1 MGKYFGTDGIRGIAN
16 TDLTNELAFKTGR
29 AAALVL
35 SEACAHKPLI
45 LIGKDTRISSDML
58 EAAMTAGFCSVG
70 AGVVSLGVIPTP
82 AVAYFVKKLSAD
94 AGVVI
99 SASHNSMEY
108 NGIKLF
114 NSEGRKLSDEIEAKI
129 EAILDDKGFE
139 FPAVSG
145 ADVGKVSVY
154 ADAKKEYVDFLMTA
168 ADGSLSG
175 MKIAVDCANGSAS
188 GTAGELFGRL
198 GADAYVFSNT
208 PDGTNINDKCGSTH
222 LEALKAVV
230 KEGGYDVGVAFD
242 GDADRVLMVDEC
254 GEEID
259 GDKIIAGLALDMKK
273 NGTLKGNAAVVTIMT
288 NMGFFKRMEADGID
302 VVKTKVG
309 DRYVIEAMLEGG
321 YNIGGE
327 QSGHII
333 LSDYNTTGD
342 GELSALRWLLA
353 LKKQN
358 IRASEFASVMK
369 KFPQTIKNV
378 RVTPEGKKAI
388 DSDPDIQTVIAKVND
403 ALGDTGRT
411 VVRASGTEA
420 LIRVML
426 EGEDTDMIEKLANEI
441 AGAIKDKYGA

>member
-16 TDLTNELAFKTGR
+16 TDLTCELAFRTGK

-35 SEACAHKPLI
+35 SEACSHKPLI

-58 EAAMTAGFCSVG
+58 EAAITAGFCSVG
-70 AGVVSLGVIPTP
+70 ASVVSLGVIPTP

-129 EAILDDKGFE
+129 EAILDDKSFK
-139 FPAVSG
+139 FPEVSG
-145 ADVGKVSVY
+145 ADIGRVSVY
-154 ADAKKEYVDFLMTA
+154 EAAKKEYVDFLLTA
-168 ADGSLSG
+168 ADDDLSG
-175 MKIAVDCANGSAS
+175 MKIAVDCANGSSS
-188 GTAGELFGRL
+188 GTAQALFSAL
-198 GADAYVFSNT
+198 GADAYVFCNT

-222 LEALKAVV
+222 LEGLKKTV
-230 KEGGYDVGVAFD
+230 KDGGYHVGVAFD
-242 GDADRVLMVDEC
+242 GDADRVLMVDEN
-254 GEEID
+254 GDEID

-273 NGTLKGNAAVVTIMT
+273 NGTLKGNSAVVTIMT
-288 NMGFFKRMEADGID
+288 NMGFFKRMEEAGIN

-309 DRYVIEAMLEGG
+309 DRYVIEGMLEGG

-342 GELSALRWLLA
+342 GELSAIRWLLA
-353 LKKQN
+353 LKKQG
-358 IRASEFASVMK
+358 IKASEFAAVMK

-388 DSDPDIQTVIAKVND
+388 DSDPDIQTVINNVN
-403 ALGDTGRT
+403 AELGDSGRT

-426 EGEDTDMIEKLANEI
+426 EGEDIEKIERMAEEI
-441 AGAIKDKYGA
+441 ADAIKNKYGA